1 MTNDTDVDSRVLH
14 AGLPVL
20 EGEKWGMNVWI
31 RQHAVQPVAAAAADA
46 ASADISADGSTAGD
60 RS

>member
-1 MTNDTDVDSRVLH
+1 MLH

-31 RQHAVQPVAAAAADA
+31 RQRVVQPAAAAGAGDADADDAAAAAD
-46 ASADISADGSTAGD
+46 D